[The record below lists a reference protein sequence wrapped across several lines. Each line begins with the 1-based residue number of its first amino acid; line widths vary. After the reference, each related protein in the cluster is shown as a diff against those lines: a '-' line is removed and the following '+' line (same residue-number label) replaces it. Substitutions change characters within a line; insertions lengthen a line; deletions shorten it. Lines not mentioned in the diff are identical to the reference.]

1 MQSDENLDQS
11 PEKPE
16 SGKWQGFNFFCGN
29 SAGELNQNSSLSDF
43 LDSDEIIPL
52 SEARAGD
59 IVLIVELFSID
70 CLKDLRN
77 MGLIPG
83 AEIQVISRTTTGSVI
98 VVLQNQRIGL
108 GKDMAQSILVRK
120 TNNGLT

>member
-1 MQSDENLDQS
+1 MQSDDNLQKS
-11 PEKPE
+11 PEKSE
-16 SGKWQGFNFFCGN
+16 YQQWHKFKFFCGN
-29 SAGELNQNSSLSDF
+29 SPGELNQNSSLPDF

-59 IVLIVELFSID
+59 TIAIVELLSID
-70 CLKDLRN
+70 CVEDLRN

-108 GKDMAQSILVRK
+108 GTDMAKSILVRK
-120 TNNGLT
+120 INNGFT